1 VTGNDAVGKILTDR
15 QSYTNLLF
23 DRRLPHRLFATKLSR
38 KTIMTCLITG
48 ATGDIGSRVVERLLQ
63 RGDRPRIFVRDVEKA
78 RARYGDRV
86 DFAVGDLGNRGS
98 LLPAF
103 EGVDA
108 LFLVNSGPQLASRDE
123 AAAMVAKTAG
133 VKNLVKLSSM
143 DARQNVGTG
152 AWHARGECAIRA
164 SGIPF
169 TFVQPAG
176 FMSNALEWAT
186 SIKAEGLVRAPTGDG
201 RIGFIHPDDIAAV
214 ATEALA
220 TREYVGESLP
230 ITGPEALSYAEMTA
244 KIGAAI
250 GKPLR
255 FQPISDEQEHRHM
268 TESGY
273 PREIVAAHLS
283 IYRAIREGRLAI
295 VTENVNRVVRQK
307 PLSFERWVEQNVAAF
322 RGSG

>member
-1 VTGNDAVGKILTDR
+1 M
-15 QSYTNLLF
+15 
-23 DRRLPHRLFATKLSR
+23 
-38 KTIMTCLITG
+38 TITTYLITG

-63 RGDRPRIFVRDVEKA
+63 RGERPRIFVRHLEKA

-86 DFAVGDLGNRGS
+86 DFAVGDLGDRSS
-98 LLPAF
+98 LLAAL

-108 LFLVNSGPQLASRDE
+108 LFLINSGPELASRDE

-152 AWHARGECAIRA
+152 TWHARGESAIRA
-164 SGIPF
+164 SGITF
-169 TFVQPAG
+169 TLIQPAG

-186 SIKAEGLVRAPTGDG
+186 SIKAEGVVRAPTGDG
-201 RIGFIHPDDIAAV
+201 RIAFIHPDDIAAV

-220 TREYVGESLP
+220 TREYVGELP
-230 ITGPEALSYAEMTA
+230 ITGPEALSYAEMTS
-244 KIGAAI
+244 KISAAI

-255 FQPISDEQEHRHM
+255 FQAISDAQERHQM
-268 TESGY
+268 IESGY
-273 PREIVAAHLS
+273 PPEIVAAHLS

-295 VTENVNRVVRQK
+295 VTENVDRVVRQK
-307 PLSFERWVEQNVAAF
+307 PLSFDRWVEQNAAAF
-322 RGSG
+322 RR